1 MHPGMPCGVETRR
14 AICYNEHNY
23 IRCGDET
30 MMGYLFVIM
39 ALMVGAAKGFCGKK
53 TSSAITTLS
62 GTLLFNSVRM
72 LICIPIGLAA
82 VFLAAGSL
90 SSLAVDGRTL
100 LISLLSGAATSF
112 FVVSWIAAVRRG
124 AYMLVDVFL
133 TLGVA
138 VPVVLCRVFFG
149 ESVRVSQVIG
159 ILMLVAASYVMCSYN
174 MSLRKER
181 MKLADYLLL
190 AFSGAA
196 NGLTSFA
203 QKWFRYESAADAS
216 VFNFYTYVF
225 SAAVLIICW
234 LTVRGREEKK
244 ETAGGNILRLG
255 LYVTVMSV
263 CIFLHS
269 LFSTMAAGYLTSSQL
284 YPLMQGGG
292 LTLSMLMAHVFFG
305 EKITPR
311 CLAGIAIAFAALM
324 VINLM

>member
-1 MHPGMPCGVETRR
+1 
-14 AICYNEHNY
+14 
-23 IRCGDET
+23 
-30 MMGYLFVIM
+30 MMGYLFVLM
-39 ALMVGAAKGFCGKK
+39 ALLMGATKGFCGKK
-53 TSSAITTLS
+53 TSGTITTLS
-62 GTLLFNSVRM
+62 GTMLFNSVRM
-72 LICIPIGLAA
+72 MICIPIGLLA
-82 VFLAAGSL
+82 VFMATGSL
-90 SSLAVDGRTL
+90 ASLTVDWRTL

-112 FVVSWIAAVRRG
+112 FVVSWIMAVRRG

-133 TLGVA
+133 TLGVI

-149 ESVRVSQVIG
+149 EEVRVSQVIG

-181 MKLADYLLL
+181 MRLSDILLL
-190 AFSGAA
+190 SFSGAA

-225 SAAVLIICW
+225 SAAVLIVCW
-234 LTVRGREEKK
+234 LLARGREEKK
-244 ETAGGNILRLG
+244 EEGGGNLLRLG
-255 LYVTVMSV
+255 VYVTVMSV

-292 LTLSMLMAHVFFG
+292 LTLSMFMAHVFFK
-305 EKITPR
+305 EKITAR
-311 CLAGIAIAFAALM
+311 CLTGIGIAFAALM
-324 VINLM
+324 VINLL